1 MYEERGSLWLRNN
14 RNTRD
19 LADSKGRIAI
29 GIFVIVAVVTI
40 GIMVRAYL
48 IGGKSA
54 MVGAMII
61 LMTAMYSVIA
71 FNLVKLVKTMEEQ
84 MIKDV
89 EAEKEAEEKAK
100 HIGKGATYKTLKK
113 QSKNK

>member
-1 MYEERGSLWLRNN
+1 MAKKQLKYERPGGLR
-14 RNTRD
+14 
-19 LADSKGRIAI
+19 KGRIAI
-29 GIFVIVAVVTI
+29 GIFVIVALATI
-40 GIMVRAYL
+40 GVMVRAYL
-48 IGGKSA
+48 TGGKSA

-61 LMTAMYSVIA
+61 LMTVMYSVIA

-84 MIKDV
+84 MSKDA

-100 HIGKGATYKTLKK
+100 HIGKGAAYKTLKK